1 MLIFGNFNSLKK
13 MEQTPLGQGTSKNRV
28 TNLDISR
35 DEKQIIRKLAG
46 EVGELS
52 ARPAE
57 AEKRRLW
64 TKHNDLER
72 VRPLIFCDP
81 ENGWNEIIPDQ
92 DLVCRNDLAR
102 NWEMMLR
109 KEIFWA
115 TEMGDDRVTE
125 RYFNVPYSYSETDWG
140 MQHVQI
146 GGEKLGAYTWE
157 APLRDYDMDLPR
169 MKFPEISVDYA
180 MTDAIKE
187 LAESIF
193 GDLLQVRVK
202 GMWWWTLGLTWPL
215 INLRGIE
222 KYMLDFYLYP
232 QNLHSLMAILR
243 DGHLLKLDFLEA
255 NFLLPDNTDMYVG
268 SGGFGYTTQL
278 PQNDFK
284 GRTRLKDMW
293 GFCES
298 QETVSVSPELFAEF
312 VLPYQL
318 PILERF
324 GLNCYGC
331 CEGLD
336 ERWNWIRK
344 IPNLRRVSV
353 SPWANEEKMAEQ
365 LGPDFIFSRKLHP
378 AKLAV
383 PDMDEDSV
391 RSELRRS
398 LEVATSNNCVIE
410 LLMKDNNTLGHN
422 PLNVV
427 RWCRIAKE
435 EIDKL

>member
-1 MLIFGNFNSLKK
+1 M
-13 MEQTPLGQGTSKNRV
+13 R
-28 TNLDISR
+28 
-35 DEKQIIRKLAG
+35 
-46 EVGELS
+46 
-52 ARPAE
+52 
-57 AEKRRLW
+57 
-64 TKHNDLER
+64 
-72 VRPLIFCDP
+72 
-81 ENGWNEIIPDQ
+81 
-92 DLVCRNDLAR
+92 
-102 NWEMMLR
+102 
-109 KEIFWA
+109 
-115 TEMGDDRVTE
+115 
-125 RYFNVPYSYSETDWG
+125 
-140 MQHVQI
+140 HVQI
-146 GGEKLGAYTWE
+146 GGDNLGAYTWE
-157 APLRDYDMDLPR
+157 APLKDYSRDLPK
-169 MKFPEISVDYA
+169 MKFPEISVDHS
-180 MTDAIKE
+180 MTNSIRD

-222 KYMLDFYLYP
+222 NYMLDFYLYP
-232 QNLHSLMAILR
+232 ENLHRLMEILR
-243 DGHLLKLDFLEA
+243 DGHLIKLDFLEA
-255 NFLLPDNTDMYVG
+255 NNLLPDNTDMYVG

-298 QETVSVSPELFAEF
+298 QETVSVAPELFAEF

-336 ERWNWIRK
+336 ERWNWIKK

-353 SPWANEEKMAEQ
+353 SPWANEAKMAEQ
-365 LGPDFIFSRKLHP
+365 LGSEYIFSRKLHP

-383 PDMDEDSV
+383 AEMDEDSV
-391 RSELRRS
+391 RGELRRA
-398 LEVATSNNCVIE
+398 LEVATANDCVIE

-422 PLNVV
+422 PMNVV
-427 RWCRIAKE
+427 NWCRIARE
-435 EIDKL
+435 EIEKS